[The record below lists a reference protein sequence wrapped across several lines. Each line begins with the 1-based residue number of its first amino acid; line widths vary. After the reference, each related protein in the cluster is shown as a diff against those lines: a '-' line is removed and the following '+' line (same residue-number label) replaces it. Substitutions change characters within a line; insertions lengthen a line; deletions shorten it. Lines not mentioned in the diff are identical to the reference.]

1 MYEAHDNHQP
11 KIYKKYASRERNVNY
26 TKSSPY
32 KRIRTEKHY
41 KNNEK
46 TIPVGVFLDE
56 INI

>member
-32 KRIRTEKHY
+32 KRIRKEQRSTT
-41 KNNEK
+41 K
-46 TIPVGVFLDE
+46 TMRKQYL
-56 INI
+56 